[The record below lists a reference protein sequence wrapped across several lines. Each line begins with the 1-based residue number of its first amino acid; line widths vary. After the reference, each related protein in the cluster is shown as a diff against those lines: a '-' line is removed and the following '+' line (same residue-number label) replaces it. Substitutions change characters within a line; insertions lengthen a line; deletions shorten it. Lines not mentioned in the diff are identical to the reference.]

1 MFEKPFN
8 LIVYVTVA
16 ALLCVGIAV
25 GTNITVYFALGLF
38 LIWDVYYGISGA
50 STYGRS
56 IASLFSAIGGSRQQV
71 SYFFSFYGVLFGI
84 LFALDPS
91 KQATFIQFLN
101 KAEIPVAFLI
111 VPFIL
116 GSLGTLF
123 VPIQAGRTR
132 APNSATPALL
142 ALFVVASF
150 CQKAT
155 IFIFVHTILRLLVVV
170 ISDP

>member
-8 LIVYVTVA
+8 LILYFAVA
-16 ALLCVGIAV
+16 ALLCVGIGF
-25 GTNITVYFALGLF
+25 GTNITVYFALGVF
-38 LIWDVYYGISGA
+38 LVWDVWYGISRA
-50 STYGRS
+50 SSYGRT
-56 IASLFSAIGGSRQQV
+56 IESLFRAIGGSRQQV
-71 SYFFSFYGVLFGI
+71 SYFFSFYGVLFGL
-84 LFALDPS
+84 LFALDPT
-91 KQATFIQFLN
+91 KQVSFIQLLN
-101 KAEIPVAFLI
+101 KAGIPVAFLV

-123 VPIQAGRTR
+123 VPIQAGQTS
-132 APNSATPALL
+132 APKSATPALL

-170 ISDP
+170 MSNP